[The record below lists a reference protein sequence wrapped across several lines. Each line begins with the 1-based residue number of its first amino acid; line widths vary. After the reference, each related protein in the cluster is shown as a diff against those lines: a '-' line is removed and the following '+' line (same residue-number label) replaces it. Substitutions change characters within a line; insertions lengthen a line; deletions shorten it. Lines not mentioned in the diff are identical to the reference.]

1 MIKNFEFKENYNV
14 ADLVRI
20 MEILRSENGCPWD
33 KEQTHDSIRNN
44 FLEEVYEVCD
54 AIDRQSVVDMK
65 EELGDVL
72 LQIVFHTQ
80 IEKEQGSFD
89 LEEVADGVCKKLI
102 LRHPHIFGDVKADTS
117 EKVLDNWDKIKMQEK
132 GQESYTDTLK
142 SVPAA
147 FPALMRAA
155 KVQKRAAKANFDW
168 EDIYEPLMKVG
179 EELSELEEAIEN
191 GCPNSIYEELGD
203 LLFAVVNVSR
213 FLKIDSEQALN
224 SATDKFIDRF
234 EKVEEICKKRGI
246 DMKKSSLEELD
257 SIWDEV
263 KKMNF

>member
-1 MIKNFEFKENYNV
+1 MIKNFEFKGNYNV

-102 LRHPHIFGDVKADTS
+102 LRHPHIFGEVKADTS

-155 KVQKRAAKANFDW
+155 KVQKRASKANFDW
-168 EDIYEPLMKVG
+168 EDVYEPLMKVG
-179 EELSELEEAIEN
+179 EELSELEEAVEN
-191 GCPNSIYEELGD
+191 GCPNSIYEEFGD
-203 LLFAVVNVSR
+203 LLFAMVNVSR

-257 SIWDEV
+257 AIWDEV
-263 KKMNF
+263 KK